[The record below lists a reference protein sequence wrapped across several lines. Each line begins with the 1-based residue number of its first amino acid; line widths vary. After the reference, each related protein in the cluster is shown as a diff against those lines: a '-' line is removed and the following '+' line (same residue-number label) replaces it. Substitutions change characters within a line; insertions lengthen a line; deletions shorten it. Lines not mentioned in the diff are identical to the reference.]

1 MTGRTIL
8 ITGAASGMGREM
20 VRLFAA
26 DGANVVA
33 VDLNET
39 RLEKLRHEHP
49 GVTTVRADISS
60 TAGVD
65 AAIEATGERIDVL
78 CNNAGISDGAALL
91 DETSEATYDRVLA
104 VNLKGAFLLSQR
116 VVRVMLEHGGGQ
128 IITTASIGGYR
139 GGLAGASYTASKFG
153 VLGLSLNIAATYGD
167 QGIRCNVICPGATAT
182 NIGESAD
189 YTSRGG
195 ALIADIAADR
205 LPPSAIASLALF
217 LASDA
222 ARDING
228 AVVPVD
234 RGWALTH

>member
-1 MTGRTIL
+1 
-8 ITGAASGMGREM
+8 MGREM

-33 VDLNET
+33 VDLNAN
-39 RLEKLRHEHP
+39 RLEKLRREYP
-49 GVTTVRADISS
+49 DVTTVGADISS
-60 TAGVD
+60 AAGADTAI
-65 AAIEATGERIDVL
+65 AAAGKRIDVL

-91 DETSEATYDRVLA
+91 DETSETTYDRVLA

-116 VVRVMLEHGGGQ
+116 AVQRMLEHGGGH
-128 IITTASIGGYR
+128 IISTASIGGYR

-153 VLGLSLNIAATYGD
+153 LVGLSLNIAATYGD
-167 QGIRCNVICPGATAT
+167 QGIRCNIICPGATAT

-205 LPPSAIASLALF
+205 LPPSAIASVALF
-217 LASDA
+217 LASEA

-228 AVVPVD
+228 AVIPVD